1 MGTRDR
7 AQVSSGG
14 VGPPR
19 GGGSG
24 LSHGGWL
31 TQQGLDDVVPGGLQR
46 PGMTPCLGC
55 PQGLAEWIRSA
66 TDRERMLSEGSGGG
80 EARWQGGVANGEEGL
95 AAAGRNQCLFPL
107 RVCMCCYPCSDERN
121 SNRY

>member
-31 TQQGLDDVVPGGLQR
+31 TQQGLDDVVPGGIATPWHDSLPR
-46 PGMTPCLGC
+46 VSPGFGRVDSECYG
-55 PQGLAEWIRSA
+55 QGADAE
-66 TDRERMLSEGSGGG
+66 
-80 EARWQGGVANGEEGL
+80 
-95 AAAGRNQCLFPL
+95 
-107 RVCMCCYPCSDERN
+107 
-121 SNRY
+121 